1 LQSIALIIFCSLIGH
16 DLPKLANPTESGF
29 AVALSSLPSRPPQFR
44 QPQGRKIRAKKAAIN
59 THLKCWPDETGIGY
73 FVDTLLRQKA
83 DVQIPDLCLALKP
96 ASNTISSSSS
106 GSYTLIYAP
115 A

>member
-1 LQSIALIIFCSLIGH
+1 MKPGSDI
-16 DLPKLANPTESGF
+16 
-29 AVALSSLPSRPPQFR
+29 LS
-44 QPQGRKIRAKKAAIN
+44 
-59 THLKCWPDETGIGY
+59 
-73 FVDTLLRQKA
+73 TLCLLQKA